1 MVPGRVT
8 LLMMQG
14 KRENFSH
21 AQNMEKSDYSQNLLS
36 VVTYNYIML
45 FHYRIIEQVKTAD

>member
-8 LLMMQG
+8 LLMIQG

-21 AQNMEKSDYSQNLLS
+21 AQNMEKSGYSQNLLS

-45 FHYRIIEQVKTAD
+45 FHYSIIEQVKTAD